1 MKTLEKLNSAER
13 ESLKK
18 GVIEISG
25 RAMNRT
31 ALGIVD
37 AMFQLYPKATF
48 KEMKEMLP
56 DSINESAPKNYK
68 SLFKPYTS
76 KAYGV
81 IQPYD
86 ITKEAEK
93 ENLNIGASHFT
104 EENEMFTTSDGI
116 KVLVSRSWESK
127 DTENQSHD
135 LQNLINHVEQY
146 GVRVIDYDKN
156 KAFQKGRYSLEI
168 INASLHK
175 KLIADE
181 KKNNKILWIILLLII
196 IVGLISS
203 YLLLSKDKDAIAPIK
218 SNPINNEIIEIEND
232 IQKELNTDSL
242 KNIAE
247 IKKIKNDIASNN
259 INKTETY
266 TFQNIQFKQG
276 SSDISENSSYIIDSL
291 FTILFENSDINL
303 HVTGHASKEGS
314 NWFNKKIAN
323 ERATNIK
330 LILVQKG
337 ILDNRITSEG
347 KGSTEPL
354 CNENTEECLI
364 INRRIELS
372 INRNSNL

>member
-37 AMFQLYPKATF
+37 AMFQLYPKATL

-86 ITKEAEK
+86 IAKEAEK
-93 ENLNIGASHFT
+93 ENLNIGASHFM
-104 EENEMFTTSDGI
+104 EENEIFTTSDGI

-135 LQNLINHVEQY
+135 LQNLINHVQQY

-156 KAFQKGRYSLEI
+156 KALQKGKYSLEI

-175 KLIADE
+175 KLITDE
-181 KKNNKILWIILLLII
+181 KKNNKILWIVLLLII
-196 IVGLISS
+196 IIGLISS
-203 YLLLSKDKDAIAPIK
+203 YLLLSNDEDVISPIK

-266 TFQNIQFKQG
+266 TFQNIQFKKG

-372 INRNSNL
+372 IKRNSNL